1 MKLFKKE
8 MKESIEV
15 LQERL
20 KEKEKIIENALSY
33 IYECENVAVIEKR
46 NILDTNRLKKILR
59 GENKGE

>member
-8 MKESIEV
+8 MKENIEI

-20 KEKEKIIENALSY
+20 KEKERIIENALAY
-33 IYECENVAVIEKR
+33 IYEVENVAVIEKI

-59 GENKGE
+59 GESKE